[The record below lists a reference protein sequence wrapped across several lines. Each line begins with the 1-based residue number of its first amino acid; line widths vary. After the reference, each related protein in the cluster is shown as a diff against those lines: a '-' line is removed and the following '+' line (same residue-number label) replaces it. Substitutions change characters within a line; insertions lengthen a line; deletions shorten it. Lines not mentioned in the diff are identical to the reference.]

1 MNHLTSPPLI
11 PEASTALIPIQ
22 TKNGLSSVDA
32 RGLHQFLEV
41 GKDFTTWMQDR
52 IEQFGFSEGS
62 DFSPESGRSPG
73 GRHTKEYVLSLDMAK
88 ELSMVERTEKGK
100 QARQYFIACE
110 KALREALPAVR
121 LPSTYAEALR
131 ELANTSEQN
140 ETLRLEN
147 TVLETEKTTLKVEN
161 TVLKPKADFYDTVTA
176 SDTVCSMAVAAQ
188 TAGLPFGQNIL
199 YQRLRG
205 EGVLISGGS
214 RHNLPMQRYV
224 EQKLFTVKESTYP
237 KTLGEIGV
245 SFKCLVT
252 QKGIDWL
259 IKKYGDTKAQPELP
273 LG

>member
-1 MNHLTSPPLI
+1 MSTQNIINLPRDSADSISSITISELVEKRHDVVKQSIERLVDKGIISLPPLM
-11 PEASTALIPIQ
+11 EVRIQ
-22 TKNGLSSVDA
+22 
-32 RGLHQFLEV
+32 RERRLENV
-41 GKDFTTWMQDR
+41 GVYILGKRDSYIVVAQL
-52 IEQFGFSEGS
+52 
-62 DFSPESGRSPG
+62 SPEF
-73 GRHTKEYVLSLDMAK
+73 TAK
-88 ELSMVERTEKGK
+88 LVDRWQELEAK
-100 QARQYFIACE
+100 QE
-110 KALREALPAVR
+110 VK